1 MDNNME
7 KLRQMG
13 SEQRERFQ
21 QANAMLPPKEPI
33 APAAGPP
40 ASEPEA
46 GADRA
51 AANPRSTS
59 GIVRDTFSMPPADND
74 LIDTLRARAARHGR
88 IRYRSEIVR
97 AALRSLAALDEVNM
111 IAAVDAVERVEQ
123 GNRTRKKG

>member
-1 MDNNME
+1 MDNNVE

-13 SEQRERFQ
+13 DEQRERFQ
-21 QANAMLPPKEPI
+21 QAHAMFPPKEPI
-33 APAAGPP
+33 VPAAGTP

-46 GADRA
+46 A
-51 AANPRSTS
+51 AVMPRNTS

-97 AALRSLAALDEVNM
+97 AALRSFAALDEVNM